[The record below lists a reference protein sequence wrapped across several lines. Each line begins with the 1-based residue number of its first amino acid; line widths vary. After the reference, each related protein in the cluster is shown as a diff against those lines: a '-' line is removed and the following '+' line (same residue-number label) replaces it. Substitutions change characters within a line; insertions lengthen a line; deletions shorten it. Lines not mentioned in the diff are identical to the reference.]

1 MALLT
6 RGGCYVAS
14 YQIPLVGGTKPDSP
28 HFHKKGKDSVTNWFD
43 WLLSVPRMIFHL
55 LFLHKLTPTLKQ
67 DLIIIISPI
76 F

>member
-43 WLLSVPRMIFHL
+43 
-55 LFLHKLTPTLKQ
+55 
-67 DLIIIISPI
+67 
-76 F
+76 